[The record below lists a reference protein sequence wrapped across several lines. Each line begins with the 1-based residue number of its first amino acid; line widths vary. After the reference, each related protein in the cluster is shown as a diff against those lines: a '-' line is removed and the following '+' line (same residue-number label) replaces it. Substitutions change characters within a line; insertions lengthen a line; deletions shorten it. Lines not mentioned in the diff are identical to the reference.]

1 MQRIEYLYELNVVK
15 KYMVTLLFYM
25 SISIGFSF
33 LCSILEAVLLSVS
46 PTFINVNKQAGNAFA
61 FKLEE
66 LKKDVDAPLIAILTL
81 NTLAHTVGAIL
92 VGSQAAVAFG
102 AGTFTIPFT
111 GINLSAVFLVSTI
124 MTFLVLVASEIIPK
138 TIGATYWK
146 QLAQVTTSILGV
158 MVLILKYTGILWFLQ
173 FFTKFFGGKGHGSVL
188 SKQDLSVM
196 SDVGA
201 EQGIIDESEKNIIK
215 NVLDL
220 HKIHAEDA
228 MTPRKVVIAA
238 LEEMT
243 VREFYDKYDQL
254 RFSRIPIYH
263 ERIDNITGYVLKSDI
278 LLAMINQQHEYPLS
292 RIKRKLLF
300 VNQETNLDDLFET
313 LSRRR
318 EHIAG
323 VTDEFGGFA
332 GVVSMEDIFEEM
344 LGQEIMDEM
353 DNVQDMRDLASK
365 NWEEEKK
372 NKDIEVLEQ
381 TENSSDHATE

>member
-1 MQRIEYLYELNVVK
+1 MVV
-15 KYMVTLLFYM
+15 LFVIM
-25 SISIGFSF
+25 AASIGFSF

-46 PTFINVNKQAGNAFA
+46 PTFLNVNKQAGNAFA

-102 AGTFTIPFT
+102 EGSLTIPF
-111 GINLSAVFLVSTI
+111 IELSVPAVAIVSTI

-146 QLAQVTTSILGV
+146 QLAKFTTVTLNG
-158 MVLILKYTGILWFLQ
+158 MVLVLKYTGILWFLQ
-173 FFTKFFGGKGHGSVL
+173 FFTKFFGGKGHHGSVL

-201 EQGIIDESEKNIIK
+201 EQGVIDESEKNIIK

-220 HKIHAEDA
+220 HKIRAKDA
-228 MTPRKVVIAA
+228 MTPRKVVVAA
-238 LEEMT
+238 SEDMK
-243 VREFYDKYDQL
+243 VREFFDKYDQL
-254 RFSRIPIYH
+254 RFSRIPIYK
-263 ERIDNITGYVLKSDI
+263 EQIDNITGYVLKSDI
-278 LLAMINQQHEYPLS
+278 LLALINQQHDYSLS
-292 RIKRKLLF
+292 RIKRKLPF
-300 VNQETNLDDLFET
+300 VNQESNLDDLFET
-313 LSRRR
+313 LSTRR

-332 GVVSMEDIFEEM
+332 GVVTMEDIFEEM

-353 DNVQDMRDLASK
+353 DSVQDMRDLASK
-365 NWEEEKK
+365 NWAAEKK

-381 TENSSDHATE
+381 TENSSPEPPAAK